1 MVAARDWLARVANL
15 RWARVGG
22 FNLVVPATAV
32 LVVFNTVPQLGRD
45 LWGVPFWLAWI
56 VAAAAAAAALL
67 ASNRIGG
74 TNRKPR
80 LAGPEV
86 VLLAGIVASWIL
98 FDILFWQQPNNLY
111 DLNVYLG
118 SAARWLDGGHPYMT
132 AVASSWP
139 SGPRNDFFLYPPP
152 LLPVFGMLSR
162 LPDAPV
168 ALSFTAAMVAC
179 AYKAYRCLGLSRVY
193 SLVLLAFPP
202 VMIGFESGNIASL
215 TFLLFAAAVKSGG
228 TLVVDG
234 LFKVQAGVPALWL
247 IRQRRWRGVLGGA
260 AVVLAIVL
268 VTLPIVG
275 LDSWRAWWDGLG
287 YRATS
292 QAAAPALYGFSYAK
306 LLPGEVYSVLCVAF
320 LGLALLFRG
329 RPGLAAL
336 GLVSIFASPSLWPHG
351 FVFALP
357 AVLMLES
364 GAAVWMILGAGAFGP
379 NMWLLFMA
387 GWVAVLGARRLP
399 AGRLHPL
406 VDRAGPWPRPNR
418 PMPLRRATSPPPAPE
433 HPPAHDSRQAVGLA
447 VPTDF

>member
-22 FNLVVPATAV
+22 WDLVVPAVAV

-45 LWGVPFWLAWI
+45 LWGVPFWLTWI
-56 VAAAAAAAALL
+56 VATAAAAAAFL
-67 ASNRIGG
+67 ASNRIGR
-74 TNRKPR
+74 TDRKPR
-80 LAGPEV
+80 LGGPV
-86 VLLAGIVASWIL
+86 MLLLAGIVASWVIY
-98 FDILFWQQPNNLY
+98 DVLFWQQTNHLY

-132 AVASSWP
+132 AAVSSWP

-152 LLPVFGMLSR
+152 LLPVFGLLSR

-168 ALSFTAAMVAC
+168 ALGFTAAMVAC
-179 AYKAYRCLGLSRVY
+179 AYKAYRFLGLSRVY
-193 SLVLLAFPP
+193 SLALLTFPP

-247 IRQRRWRGVLGGA
+247 IRQRRWRGVLAGIVA
-260 AVVLAIVL
+260 VLAVAL

-287 YRATS
+287 YRAAS
-292 QAAAPALYGFSYAK
+292 QAAVPALYGFSYAK

-336 GLVSIFASPSLWPHG
+336 GLVSIFASPALWPHG

-399 AGRLHPL
+399 AGALHPF
-406 VDRAGPWPRPNR
+406 VDTDGPWPRPTR
-418 PMPLRRATSPPPAPE
+418 PKPLRPATSLGAGTPAGPPLKT
-433 HPPAHDSRQAVGLA
+433 SRPFGGSY
-447 VPTDF
+447 

>member
-1 MVAARDWLARVANL
+1 VVQGIVALMVAARDWLARVANL

-22 FNLVVPATAV
+22 FNLVVPAMAV

-56 VAAAAAAAALL
+56 VATAAAAAALL

-132 AVASSWP
+132 AAASSWP

-152 LLPVFGMLSR
+152 LLPVFGLLSR

-168 ALSFTAAMVAC
+168 ALGFTAAIVAC

-247 IRQRRWRGVLGGA
+247 IRQRRWRGVLVGA

-268 VTLPIVG
+268 VTLPLVG

-387 GWVAVLGARRLP
+387 GWVAVLAARRLP

-406 VDRAGPWPRPNR
+406 QGTDGPWPRPTKA
-418 PMPLRRATSPPPAPE
+418 RRVPRIGPAPTNVTGKRE
-433 HPPAHDSRQAVGLA
+433 AD
-447 VPTDF
+447 

>member
-1 MVAARDWLARVANL
+1 MQGIVALMVAARDWLARVADL

-22 FNLVVPATAV
+22 LNLAVPAAAG
-32 LVVFNTVPQLGRD
+32 LVVFNAVPQLGRD

-56 VAAAAAAAALL
+56 VATAAAAAALL
-67 ASNRIGG
+67 AADRIGG
-74 TNRKPR
+74 TNRKPG
-80 LAGPEV
+80 LMGPGML
-86 VLLAGIVASWIL
+86 LLAGIVASWVL
-98 FDILFWQQPNNLY
+98 YDLLFWQQPNNLY

-118 SAARWLDGGHPYMT
+118 SAGRWLDGGHPYMT
-132 AVASSWP
+132 AAVSSWP

-152 LLPVFGMLSR
+152 LLPVFGLLSR

-168 ALSFTAAMVAC
+168 ALGFTAAMVAC
-179 AYKAYRCLGLSRVY
+179 AYKATRCLGLSRTY
-193 SLVLLAFPP
+193 SLAMLTFPP

-215 TFLLFAAAVKSGG
+215 TFLLFAAAVRSGG

-234 LFKVQAGVPALWL
+234 LFKVQAGAPALWL
-247 IRQRRWRGVLGGA
+247 IRGRRWRGVLTGSVA
-260 AVVLAIVL
+260 VLAVVL

-275 LDSWRAWWDGLG
+275 LDSWRAWLDSLG

-292 QAAAPALYGFSYAK
+292 QAAVPALYGYSYAK
-306 LLPGEVYSVLCVAF
+306 LLPGEVYSLLCAAF

-387 GWVAVLGARRLP
+387 GWVAILGARRMP

-406 VDRAGPWPRPNR
+406 QGSDGPWPRPTGLGPVRRIATR
-418 PMPLRRATSPPPAPE
+418 PGS
-433 HPPAHDSRQAVGLA
+433 
-447 VPTDF
+447 

>member
-1 MVAARDWLARVANL
+1 MVLVVTARDWLARVAGL
-15 RWARVGG
+15 RWARVGSLD
-22 FNLVVPATAV
+22 LVVPAAAG
-32 LVVFNTVPQLGRD
+32 LVVFTAIPQLGRD

-56 VAAAAAAAALL
+56 VATAIAAAAAAFL
-67 ASNRIGG
+67 ASTGIGG
-74 TNRKPR
+74 TDRKSR
-80 LAGPEV
+80 LARPEV
-86 VLLAGIVASWIL
+86 VLLAGIVASWVL
-98 FDILFWQQPNNLY
+98 YDLLFWQQPNNLY

-132 AVASSWP
+132 AAVSSWP

-152 LLPVFGMLSR
+152 LLPVFGLLSR

-168 ALSFTAAMVAC
+168 ALGFTAAMVAC
-179 AYKAYRCLGLSRVY
+179 AYKAYRCLGLSRAY
-193 SLVLLAFPP
+193 SLALLTFPP

-247 IRQRRWRGVLGGA
+247 IRQRRWRGVLAGIVA
-260 AVVLAIVL
+260 VLAVAL

-287 YRATS
+287 YRAAS
-292 QAAAPALYGFSYAK
+292 QATVPALYGFSYAK

-336 GLVSIFASPSLWPHG
+336 GLVSIFASPALWPHG

-387 GWVAVLGARRLP
+387 GWVAVLGARRMP
-399 AGRLHPL
+399 TGRLHPL
-406 VDRAGPWPRPNR
+406 VGRDGPWPRPTR
-418 PMPLRRATSPPPAPE
+418 PRPSRRATSPPPAGNVGARTRPPE
-433 HPPAHDSRQAVGLA
+433 IGQN
-447 VPTDF
+447 

>member
-1 MVAARDWLARVANL
+1 MVAVRGWLARVANL

-22 FNLVVPATAV
+22 LDLVVPAAAV

-56 VAAAAAAAALL
+56 VATATAAAAFL
-67 ASNRIGG
+67 ASSRVA
-74 TNRKPR
+74 RPAWKPR
-80 LAGPEV
+80 LARTEV
-86 VLLAGIVASWIL
+86 VLLAGIFASWVIY
-98 FDILFWQQPNNLY
+98 DILFWQQTNHLY

-118 SAARWLDGGHPYMT
+118 SAARWLDGGQPYMT
-132 AVASSWP
+132 AAVSSWP
-139 SGPRNDFFLYPPP
+139 DGPRNDFFLYPPP
-152 LLPVFGMLSR
+152 LLPVFGLLSR
-162 LPDAPV
+162 LPDTPV
-168 ALSFTAAMVAC
+168 ALGFTTAMIAC
-179 AYKAYRCLGLSRVY
+179 AYKAYRCLGLSRAY
-193 SLVLLAFPP
+193 SLALLTFPP
-202 VMIGFESGNIASL
+202 VMIGLESGNIASL

-247 IRQRRWRGVLGGA
+247 IRQRRWRGVLAGT

-287 YRATS
+287 YRAAS
-292 QAAAPALYGFSYAK
+292 QAEVPALYGFSYAK
-306 LLPGEVYSVLCVAF
+306 LLPGGVYSVLCVAF
-320 LGLALLFRG
+320 MGLALIFRG

-336 GLVSIFASPSLWPHG
+336 ALASIFASPALWPHG

-357 AVLMLES
+357 AVLLLES
-364 GAAVWMILGAGAFGP
+364 GPGVWLILGAGAFGP

-387 GWVAVLGARRLP
+387 GWVGVLGAQRMP

-406 VDRAGPWPRPNR
+406 LGRDGPWP
-418 PMPLRRATSPPPAPE
+418 A
-433 HPPAHDSRQAVGLA
+433 D
-447 VPTDF
+447 